1 LTIHIE
7 SETDEHRIERCDH
20 DGTTEPLA
28 GLSSVSVCSACGK
41 TWPTRF
47 GAGAET
53 VRIVSK
59 VDAEAWRGR
68 RIAAVVFAE
77 RRALSYP
84 TANLIEIGQALRRTS
99 GRQIGKGESMPARS
113 FNLSRTAATVAA
125 ALCVAIS
132 ALALVGG
139 ASAAKKSPAK
149 PPATWK
155 NTRAN
160 WQLSCANFKDMYSAD
175 LQAGDIKGAAQ
186 DVQMAQNAGCPWA
199 A

>member
-1 LTIHIE
+1 
-7 SETDEHRIERCDH
+7 
-20 DGTTEPLA
+20 
-28 GLSSVSVCSACGK
+28 
-41 TWPTRF
+41 
-47 GAGAET
+47 
-53 VRIVSK
+53 
-59 VDAEAWRGR
+59 
-68 RIAAVVFAE
+68 
-77 RRALSYP
+77 
-84 TANLIEIGQALRRTS
+84 
-99 GRQIGKGESMPARS
+99 MPARS

-160 WQLSCANFKDMYSAD
+160 WVISCANYYDMYKADTKAGDDKGADQD
-175 LQAGDIKGAAQ
+175 LQIAQ
-186 DVQMAQNAGCPWA
+186 GAGCPWA